1 MKRYVYCMNIWPS
14 RFIIFDRKYQQLL
27 WCNIFYWCVWDSES
41 IFEASEV
48 EWISE
53 APIKDSE
60 LLIVDSYRELS
71 WQMTPEQKM
80 VDATTWV
87 VDFWID
93 YKEWMTKDELSKK
106 YKWAIEYD
114 GLFDRF
120 INLFLENQK
129 LKDKI
134 EKCHKALV

>member
-1 MKRYVYCMNIWPS
+1 
-14 RFIIFDRKYQQLL
+14 
-27 WCNIFYWCVWDSES
+27 
-41 IFEASEV
+41 
-48 EWISE
+48 
-53 APIKDSE
+53 
-60 LLIVDSYRELS
+60 
-71 WQMTPEQKM
+71 MTPEQKM
-80 VDATTWV
+80 VNATTWV

-114 GLFDRF
+114 DLFDRF